1 MLIRTVEN
9 KDNNMIDTGY
19 LRLNITNNLNVP
31 INNATIIKS
40 IN

>member
-19 LRLNITNNLNVP
+19 LRLNITNNHEYHQKDNSQQY
-31 INNATIIKS
+31 KQ
-40 IN
+40 